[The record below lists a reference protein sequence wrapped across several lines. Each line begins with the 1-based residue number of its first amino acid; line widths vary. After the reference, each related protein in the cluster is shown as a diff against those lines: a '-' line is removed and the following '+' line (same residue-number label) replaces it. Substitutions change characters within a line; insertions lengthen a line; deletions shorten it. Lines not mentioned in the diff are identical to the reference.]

1 MMNSST
7 VSRYVSVKLNR
18 RGAGREILPAE
29 WDNVTIDNRRCFGC
43 FGSEL
48 AGKTAAL
55 GTIGATDL
63 ERLNCWI
70 DLPVDDCGRCACR
83 IYCGSRVEFPGD
95 RPGEV
100 FEAVARIDTTRNRC
114 QRWSLKP
121 LCGPC
126 D

>member
-1 MMNSST
+1 MNGLDLT
-7 VSRYVSVKLNR
+7 QYVGRLLNHSN
-18 RGAGREILPAE
+18 AGQGIDSAE
-29 WDNVTIDNRRCFGC
+29 WDRVIVDNRQCLGC
-43 FGSEL
+43 FGAEL
-48 AGKTAAL
+48 EGQTAAI

-83 IYCGSRVEFPGD
+83 IYCGSRVEFPDD

-100 FEAVARIDTTRNRC
+100 FEAVARVDTTRNRC
-114 QRWSLKP
+114 QRWTLKP